1 MSRAAFKMQ
10 HRIAAMVFDGW
21 RGAALLHQSAR
32 RCLARMSNLK
42 LSSSLQ
48 AWVSFVLELQRTRSV
63 VVLGSERCTV
73 PSLRQATAHR
83 QRGNSLP

>member
-1 MSRAAFKMQ
+1 MGQADSRALMSRAAFKMQ

-42 LSSSLQ
+42 LSSSLR
-48 AWVSFVLELQRTRSV
+48 AWVSFVLID
-63 VVLGSERCTV
+63 
-73 PSLRQATAHR
+73 
-83 QRGNSLP
+83 